1 MGAFLIKMMLL
12 LALGLSSYNAPVYVL
27 CVCSGIVS
35 SFFTLTGE
43 GYFLSSPC
51 EFVRFS
57 LSARFVPKP
66 ACEVLLKDG
75 ARPPLPEPEPEVP
88 VVEVSPA
95 PAEPEEGAV
104 AEGAVEGAAAAADKK
119 E

>member
-1 MGAFLIKMMLL
+1 MRH
-12 LALGLSSYNAPVYVL
+12 L
-27 CVCSGIVS
+27 CVSSGVVS

-43 GYFLSSPC
+43 GFFLLSPS
-51 EFVRFS
+51 EFARFS

-75 ARPPLPEPEPEVP
+75 VRPPLPEPMPEQVP
-88 VVEVSPA
+88 EEEAAETPA
-95 PAEPEEGAV
+95 AAAEEGAT
-104 AEGAVEGAAAAADKK
+104 AAAAAAGDTAVTEQAK